1 MKVVG
6 VNILIDVKMDIKVEN
21 VGDGIVIKVDKEDQ
35 IFVIEVIE
43 KVSVE

>member
-21 VGDGIVIKVDKEDQ
+21 VGDGIVIKVDKED
-35 IFVIEVIE
+35 
-43 KVSVE
+43 